1 MDLYVVKS
9 AKRFRLR
16 GPWHVPE
23 YCVGFECRRMSVGCS
38 NYDFIVWPPRLLVAV
53 VFDMNTMETCAL
65 VGPGAIGLYY
75 GGLLAKSEVALHVL
89 ARSDYE
95 ALSADGITIR
105 MIDPRTDELNATYV
119 VPPSGVAQEAAAIGV
134 VDLVIVAAKATVNAE
149 LVTSLQALV
158 EPSRT
163 TLLTLQNG
171 MGNAEFLAKHFPDNP
186 VLAGLCFVCVNR
198 TASGVVENYLPGRV
212 EIGSLDERYPE
223 AAAAAVS
230 AFAGA
235 GIKCKLSTVLDAAL
249 WRKLC
254 WNVPFNGLA
263 IAAGGITTDLI
274 LADAAL
280 VRRAR
285 HLMEEIQA
293 AAALCGHDIA
303 DTFLQGQFDVTAN
316 MGAYRPSSLIDYL
329 DGRAVEV
336 EAIFGEPLRRGQS
349 MGLAMPELTQLY
361 AELVEAVANR

>member
-1 MDLYVVKS
+1 MTQIGS
-9 AKRFRLR
+9 
-16 GPWHVPE
+16 
-23 YCVGFECRRMSVGCS
+23 
-38 NYDFIVWPPRLLVAV
+38 
-53 VFDMNTMETCAL
+53 CAL

-75 GGLLAKSEVALHVL
+75 GGLLAKAGAALHVL
-89 ARSDYE
+89 ARSD
-95 ALSADGITIR
+95 AAVLRADGINIRIVDPRSGELSETHTIR
-105 MIDPRTDELNATYV
+105 PAGIEQD
-119 VPPSGVAQEAAAIGV
+119 AASIGP
-134 VDLVIVAAKATVNAE
+134 VDLVIIAAKATVNSE
-149 LVTSLQALV
+149 LLSSLQALV

-171 MGNAEFLAKHFPDNP
+171 MGNAEFIAKHFPHNP

-212 EIGSLDERYPE
+212 EIGSLDERFPE

-230 AFAGA
+230 AFSDAGV
-235 GIKCKLSTVLDAAL
+235 KCQLSPVLDAAL

-280 VRRAR
+280 VQRAR
-285 HLMEEIQA
+285 CLMEEIQS
-293 AAALCGHDIA
+293 AAALCGHEIA
-303 DTFLQGQFDVTAN
+303 DSFLQGQFDVTAN
-316 MGAYRPSSLIDYL
+316 MGAYRPSSLIDFL

-336 EAIFGEPLRRGQS
+336 EAIFGEPLRRGQAL
-349 MGLAMPELTQLY
+349 GLAMPELAQLT
-361 AELVEAVANR
+361 AELVEAVSVGN